1 MPEIR
6 SLPVLPLRDIVVF
19 PDMVA
24 PLFVGRDKSVRALEM
39 VEEGENE
46 IMLVAQRDASTDDPV
61 ADDIHAVGT
70 IASILQLLKLPD
82 GTVKVLVEGKARAE
96 MHTLHD
102 RGDYFEAE
110 VLEIEAADPPEEDIE
125 ALLRAVQ
132 EQFESYVKLNRKIPP
147 ESVSTVAQITEPGK
161 LADAVAS
168 QLSVKLSDKQELLEL
183 SAAKERLEKVF
194 ALMEG
199 EMGMLQMERK
209 IKNRVK
215 RQMEKTQREYYL
227 NEQMKAIQ
235 RELGEGG
242 GGEGGERDE
251 LAELE
256 QKIADTKLSEE
267 ARTKADGELKKL
279 RQMSPM
285 SAESTVVRNYLDWL
299 ISLPWGERK
308 DIQIDLDK
316 AESQLDGDHY
326 GLDKVKERIIEY
338 LAVNKR
344 TEKMRGPILC
354 LVGPPGVGK
363 TSLGRSIA
371 EATGREFVR
380 VSLGGVRD
388 ESEIRGHR
396 RTYIGSMPG
405 RIIQS
410 LKKAKSGNPLFLLDE
425 IDKMG
430 MDYRGDP
437 ASALL
442 EVLDPEQNA
451 TFNDHYLEVDYD
463 LSDVM
468 FVTTANSLNMPQ
480 PLLDRMEI
488 IRIAGYT
495 EGEKLEI
502 SKRHLLPKVQEN
514 HGLKE
519 GEWVVT
525 DEAILDL
532 VRYHTREAGVRNL
545 EREIARLARKSVR
558 RLAQTEGL
566 LQVVV
571 TPENLA
577 DYAGIR
583 KFRYGLADET
593 DQIGAVT
600 GLAWTETG
608 GDLLTIEAVQM
619 PGRGNMKVTGNLKD
633 VMKESIQAAS
643 SLVRSRAVM
652 LGIKPPVFQ
661 TTDIHVH
668 VPEGAT
674 PKDGPSA
681 GIAMT
686 TAIVSLLT
694 GNPVSREIAM
704 TGEVTLRGRVLPIGG
719 LKEKL
724 LAAKRGGIKTVLI
737 PAENEKDLADIP
749 ETVTDGLSIVP
760 VSDVNEVL
768 ARALTRPLTPIE
780 WTAADEAA
788 LQAQL
793 SGGKPAGDRP
803 DATGDVRAH

>member
-1 MPEIR
+1 M
-6 SLPVLPLRDIVVF
+6 SVKKTLPVLPLRDIVVF
-19 PDMVA
+19 PEMVA
-24 PLFVGRDKSVRALEM
+24 PLFVGRDKSVRALEL
-39 VEEGENE
+39 VDEADNE
-46 IMLVAQRDASTDDPV
+46 IMLIAQEDPSVDDPSEEDV
-61 ADDIHAVGT
+61 YKTGT
-70 IASILQLLKLPD
+70 IAVILQLLKLPD
-82 GTVKVLVEGKARAE
+82 GTVKVLVEGRARAE
-96 MHTLHD
+96 LNALHD
-102 RGDYFEAE
+102 RGGYFDADVTVIDDAE
-110 VLEIEAADPPEEDIE
+110 VDSEDTR
-125 ALLRAVQ
+125 ALGRAVI
-132 EQFESYVKLNRKIPP
+132 EQFENYVKLNRKIPP
-147 ESVSTVAQITEPGK
+147 ESVATISRLTEAGK
-161 LADAVAS
+161 LADAVAA
-168 QLSVKLSDKQELLEL
+168 QLSVKLADKQELLQTPDPK
-183 SAAKERLEKVF
+183 ARLEKVF
-194 ALMEG
+194 GLMES

-235 RELGEGG
+235 RELGDQP
-242 GGEGGERDE
+242 EGGERDE

-256 QKIADTKLSEE
+256 EKIIDTPMSVE
-267 ARTKADGELKKL
+267 ARTKADAELKKL

-299 ISLPWGERK
+299 TSLPWSNNK
-308 DIQIDLDK
+308 DIATDLAA
-316 AESQLDGDHY
+316 AEKQLNDDHY
-326 GLDKVKERIIEY
+326 GLDKVKERILEY
-338 LAVNKR
+338 LAVQQR
-344 TEKMRGPILC
+344 TQKMRGPILC

-371 EATGREFVR
+371 EATGRDFVR

-410 LKKAKSGNPLFLLDE
+410 LKKAKTGNPLFLLDE

-430 MDYRGDP
+430 MDHRGDP
-437 ASALL
+437 SAALL
-442 EVLDPEQNA
+442 EVLDPEQNS

-463 LSDVM
+463 LSDIM
-468 FVTTANSLNMPQ
+468 FVTTANSLNMAQ

-495 EGEKLEI
+495 EQEKLEI
-502 SKRHLLPKVQEN
+502 AKRHLIPKIRKD
-514 HGLKE
+514 HGLE
-519 GEWVVT
+519 EAEWQVA
-525 DEAILDL
+525 DEAVYDL
-532 VRYHTREAGVRNL
+532 VRYYTREAGVRSL

-558 RLAQTEGL
+558 KISQSEAASIT
-566 LQVVV
+566 V
-571 TPENLA
+571 TSDNLA
-577 DYAGIR
+577 DFAGVR
-583 KFRYGLADET
+583 KFRFGLADEE

-608 GDLLTIEAVQM
+608 GDLLTVEAVQM
-619 PGRGNMKVTGNLKD
+619 PGRGAMKVTGNLRD

-652 LGIKPPVFQ
+652 LGIKPTVFN

-668 VPEGAT
+668 VPDGAT

-694 GNPVSREIAM
+694 GNPINREVAM
-704 TGEVTLRGRVLPIGG
+704 TGEVSLRGRVLPIGG

-724 LAAKRGGIKTVLI
+724 LAALRGGIKTVLI
-737 PAENEKDLADIP
+737 PDENQKDLADIP
-749 ETVTDGLSIVP
+749 ENVKDALTIVP
-760 VSDVNEVL
+760 VSDINEVL
-768 ARALTRPLTPIE
+768 ARALVRPLTPIE
-780 WTAADEAA
+780 WSAEDEAA
-788 LQAQL
+788 LHATL
-793 SGGKPAGDRP
+793 SGQSGKSGEAGAPRP
-803 DATGDVRAH
+803 H